1 MAAITIG
8 VPVYNEADRLDRC
21 LELLRAQTFSDF
33 EVLIFDNASTDATG
47 QIAQAFC
54 ARDPRFSYVRQPVNR
69 GAIGNFNDVLK
80 AARSPYFIWRAADDS
95 ADLNYLEVLHGLLE
109 ADPTKRLAVGR
120 IVGTFRGEVER
131 TTRFPRLKG
140 DGKLDDQWRLMFGAS
155 PSWVYGLYRREALI
169 PILDRIV
176 RDYGDDTWAWDFL
189 LMLPF
194 FMDAAVAGTDAT
206 SFEAALRPAPRR
218 ARPEAAT
225 KDRTGPGWAPGPS
238 SAVPGH
244 RPELRRRADR
254 ARTRPRALG
263 RAALALCRP
272 ACLQDQTHTAA
283 KRAAADRAQA
293 LGVFGHASGRGRL
306 VAVSIEA
313 AGRAAATWLGPHLAV
328 VVGFGRGGAAGL
340 QEGRRLADPAVLRTQ
355 DRRAGL
361 IDLADQRR
369 RLRLDHGQRIA
380 LRSGRRSSR

>member
-8 VPVYNEADRLDRC
+8 VPVYNEAARLDRC
-21 LELLRAQTFSDF
+21 LELLRAQTFTDF

-47 QIAQAFC
+47 EIAQAFC
-54 ARDPRFSYVRQPVNR
+54 TRDPRFSYVRQPVNR
-69 GAIGNFNDVLK
+69 GAIGNFNDVLH

-131 TTRFPRLKG
+131 TTRFPRLQG
-140 DGKLDDQWRLMFGAS
+140 DGKLDDQWRLMFVAS

-206 SFEAALRPAPRR
+206 SFEAALRPRRGAPGQKPPPRTEPDLEGRLALRR
-218 ARPEAAT
+218 RFLDIAQSFVDERI
-225 KDRTGPGWAPGPS
+225 APGPGR
-238 SAVPGH
+238 AVWAGLLWLYADRRVYKTKH
-244 RPELRRRADR
+244 ILRRSA
-254 ARTRPRALG
+254 
-263 RAALALCRP
+263 
-272 ACLQDQTHTAA
+272 
-283 KRAAADRAQA
+283 
-293 LGVFGHASGRGRL
+293 
-306 VAVSIEA
+306 
-313 AGRAAATWLGPHLAV
+313 
-328 VVGFGRGGAAGL
+328 
-340 QEGRRLADPAVLRTQ
+340 RRLI
-355 DRRAGL
+355 GL
-361 IDLADQRR
+361 KP
-369 RLRLDHGQRIA
+369 
-380 LRSGRRSSR
+380 